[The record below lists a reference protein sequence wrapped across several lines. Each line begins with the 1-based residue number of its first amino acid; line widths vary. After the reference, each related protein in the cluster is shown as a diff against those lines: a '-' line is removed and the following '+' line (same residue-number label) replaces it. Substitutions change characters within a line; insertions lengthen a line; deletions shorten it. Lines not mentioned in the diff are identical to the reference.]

1 MVRLV
6 ALVLAAAPAQWLGDD
21 LPLPLTVKSEQDLK
35 FKAAAEK
42 QYLMFN
48 LMAAGKVAFDKGDYA
63 TAADRWETLLKLP
76 ELPASIDTAVR
87 PLAVQAREKAGGQAA
102 ELPPPAPAETGG
114 TPPASSGGASK
125 RSTIVTLSGMVSGG
139 GPAGPGGAVVYLK
152 RVDGPTPR
160 PKPGKARTVLQKDKR
175 FEPRVLAV
183 AVGTTVDF
191 RNDDPLFHNVF
202 SLSRPNDF
210 DLGLYKG
217 GTSKQETFNTAGA
230 VQLLCNIHSSMMG
243 YVYVVDT
250 PWFAQAD
257 AAGKFTIHGV
267 PTGEYLVQVWHEN
280 ASKVSET
287 KMRVTDPPTAL
298 SLNVDGDK
306 GPPAFVPDKSG
317 KPRQPQLGY

>member
-1 MVRLV
+1 MLRVVL
-6 ALVLAAAPAQWLGDD
+6 ALLAAAPPAWLGED

-42 QYLMFN
+42 QYLLFN
-48 LMAAGKVAFDKGDYA
+48 LLAAGKTAYDRGDFV
-63 TAADRWETLLKLP
+63 TAADKWEALLKLP
-76 ELPASIDTAVR
+76 EVPASLDAAVR
-87 PLAVQAREKAGGQAA
+87 PMAVAARERAGGQAA
-102 ELPPPAPAETGG
+102 LPPPPAAEPVET
-114 TPPASSGGASK
+114 PASPATSAKHSNA
-125 RSTIVTLSGMVSGG
+125 IVTLSGVVSGG
-139 GPAGPGGAVVYLK
+139 GSAGPGGAVVYLK
-152 RVDGPTPR
+152 RLDAPTPR
-160 PKPGKARTVLQKDKR
+160 PKPGKTRVIAQKDKR

-183 AVGTTVDF
+183 TVGSSVDF

-217 GTSKQETFNTAGA
+217 GTSKQQVFNTPGP

-243 YVYVVDT
+243 YIFVVDT

-257 AAGKFTIHGV
+257 GAGHFTIHGV
-267 PTGEYLVQVWHEN
+267 PSGEYLVQVWHEN

-287 KMRVTDPPTAL
+287 KVHVTEKPEPLAL
-298 SLNVDGDK
+298 SVDGDK
-306 GPPAFVPDKSG
+306 GAPAFVPDKSG

>member
-1 MVRLV
+1 MV
-6 ALVLAAAPAQWLGDD
+6 ALVLAAAPAGWLGDD

-42 QYLMFN
+42 QYLVFN
-48 LMAAGKVAFDKGDYA
+48 LMASGKVAFDKGDYA
-63 TAADRWETLLKLP
+63 TAAEKWETLLKLP
-76 ELPASIDTAVR
+76 ELPAGIDAAVR

-102 ELPPPAPAETGG
+102 ELPPA
-114 TPPASSGGASK
+114 ASSEPGASSSGAGAASK
-125 RSTIVTLSGMVSGG
+125 HSTIVTLGGTVSGG

-152 RVDGPTPR
+152 RLDAPTPR
-160 PKPGKARTVLQKDKR
+160 PKPGKVRVVAQKDKR

-183 AVGTTVDF
+183 TVGTAVDF

-217 GTSKQETFNTAGA
+217 GTSKQETFNTPGP

-257 AAGKFTIHGV
+257 ASGKFTIHGV

-287 KMRVTDPPTAL
+287 KMRVTDPPAAL
-298 SLNVDGDK
+298 SLNVEGDK

>member
-1 MVRLV
+1 MV
-6 ALVLAAAPAQWLGDD
+6 ALLLAAAPAGWLGED

-35 FKAAAEK
+35 FKSAAEK
-42 QYLMFN
+42 QYLVFN
-48 LMAAGKVAFDKGDYA
+48 LMAAGKVAFDKGDFA
-63 TAADRWETLLKLP
+63 TAAEKWEALLKLP
-76 ELPASIDTAVR
+76 ELPAGIDAAVR

-102 ELPPPAPAETGG
+102 ELPPSASTEPAGSLSGGG
-114 TPPASSGGASK
+114 TASK
-125 RSTIVTLSGMVSGG
+125 HSTIVTLGGTVSGG

-152 RVDGPTPR
+152 RVDAPTPR
-160 PKPGKARTVLQKDKR
+160 PKPGKVRVVAQKDKR

-183 AVGTTVDF
+183 TVGTAVDF

-217 GTSKQETFNTAGA
+217 GTSKQETFNTPGA

-257 AAGKFTIHGV
+257 ASGKFTIHGV

-280 ASKVSET
+280 ASKVAET
-287 KMRVTDPPTAL
+287 KVRVTDPPAAL
-298 SLNVDGDK
+298 SLNVEGDK